1 MSSLAP
7 QRREPGELFG
17 PRFTLFA
24 DMLAVGVAAAV
35 ASLPLITVPT
45 AFAAA
50 CALLRRSIREDR
62 PVSMGEYVAEFR
74 AHGLR
79 RSVLAGVT
87 VFAAVTLVVLDLALA
102 RAGLPGARPMS
113 WALTALAAT
122 GLVLTLRA
130 AADPEVARGWH
141 PALNRAAS
149 RSATDPTG
157 CALIA
162 AAVGL
167 CVAFLWMLPLLA
179 LLLPGPLA
187 FAITAVELRGAPPS
201 DTESA
206 GEDLSGQP
214 RATAMDPASRS
225 PAS

>member
-1 MSSLAP
+1 MSSLVP

-24 DMLAVGVAAAV
+24 DMLAVGLAAAV
-35 ASLPLITVPT
+35 ASLPLITAPT

-50 CALLRRSIREDR
+50 CAVLRRSIREDR
-62 PVSMGEYVAEFR
+62 PVIMGEYVAEFR

-79 RSVLAGVT
+79 RVLLAGVT

-102 RAGLPGARPMS
+102 GAGLPGARPMS
-113 WALTALAAT
+113 WALIAVAVA
-122 GLVLTLRA
+122 GLVVALRA
-130 AADPEVARGWH
+130 AADPEVAHGWI
-141 PALNRAAS
+141 PALNRAVT
-149 RSATDPTG
+149 RSVADPVG

-162 AAVGL
+162 TAVGL

-187 FAITAVELRGAPPS
+187 FAITAVELRRIEPAHDGDA
-201 DTESA
+201 A
-206 GEDLSGQP
+206 VGSGG
-214 RATAMDPASRS
+214 
-225 PAS
+225 

>member
-1 MSSLAP
+1 MSSSVP

-24 DMLAVGVAAAV
+24 DMLAVGLATAV
-35 ASLPLITVPT
+35 ASLPLITAPT

-50 CALLRRSIREDR
+50 CAVLRRSIREDR
-62 PVSMGEYVAEFR
+62 PVTVGEYVAGFR

-79 RSVLAGVT
+79 RSLLAGVI
-87 VFAAVTLVVLDLALA
+87 VFGAVTLVVLDLALA

-113 WALTALAAT
+113 WALTALAVA
-122 GLVLTLRA
+122 GLVLALRA
-130 AADPEVARGWH
+130 AADPEAARGWR
-141 PALNRAAS
+141 PALNRAAT
-149 RSATDPTG
+149 RSVADPTG

-187 FAITAVELRGAPPS
+187 FAITAVELRGEPPS
-201 DTESA
+201 DTEA
-206 GEDLSGQP
+206 ETGPPLRRHG
-214 RATAMDPASRS
+214 
-225 PAS
+225 

>member
-35 ASLPLITVPT
+35 ASLPVITAPT

-50 CALLRRSIREDR
+50 CAVLRRSIREDR

-79 RSVLAGVT
+79 RVLLAGVT
-87 VFAAVTLVVLDLALA
+87 VLAAVTLVVLDLALA
-102 RAGLPGARPMS
+102 GAGLPGARPMS
-113 WALTALAAT
+113 WALTALAVA
-122 GLVLTLRA
+122 GLVVALRA
-130 AADPEVARGWH
+130 AADPEVARGWR
-141 PALNRAAS
+141 PALS
-149 RSATDPTG
+149 RSATRLVTDPVG

-162 AAVGL
+162 VAAGL
-167 CVAFLWMLPLLA
+167 CVAFVWMLPLLA

-187 FAITAVELRGAPPS
+187 FAITAVEVRTEPP
-201 DTESA
+201 A
-206 GEDLSGQP
+206 
-214 RATAMDPASRS
+214 DPDQGR
-225 PAS
+225 

>member
-1 MSSLAP
+1 MSSSVP

-24 DMLAVGVAAAV
+24 DMLAVGLATAV
-35 ASLPLITVPT
+35 ASLPLITAPT
-45 AFAAA
+45 ALAAA
-50 CALLRRSIREDR
+50 CAVLRRSIREDR
-62 PVSMGEYVAEFR
+62 PVTVGEYVAEFR

-79 RSVLAGVT
+79 RSLLAGVS

-113 WALTALAAT
+113 WALTAVAVA
-122 GLVLTLRA
+122 GLVLALRA
-130 AADPEVARGWH
+130 AADPEAARGWR
-141 PALNRAAS
+141 PALNRAAA
-149 RSATDPTG
+149 RSLADPVG

-187 FAITAVELRGAPPS
+187 FAITAVELRGEPPA
-201 DTESA
+201 D
-206 GEDLSGQP
+206 GG
-214 RATAMDPASRS
+214 
-225 PAS
+225 

>member
-1 MSSLAP
+1 
-7 QRREPGELFG
+7 
-17 PRFTLFA
+17 
-24 DMLAVGVAAAV
+24 
-35 ASLPLITVPT
+35 
-45 AFAAA
+45 
-50 CALLRRSIREDR
+50 
-62 PVSMGEYVAEFR
+62 MGEYVAEFR

-187 FAITAVELRGAPPS
+187 FAITAVELRGEPPS

>member
-35 ASLPLITVPT
+35 ASLPVITAPT

-50 CALLRRSIREDR
+50 CAVLRRSIREDR

-79 RSVLAGVT
+79 RVLLAGVT
-87 VFAAVTLVVLDLALA
+87 VLAAVTLVVLDLALA
-102 RAGLPGARPMS
+102 GAGLPGARPMS
-113 WALTALAAT
+113 WALTALAVA
-122 GLVLTLRA
+122 GLVVALRA
-130 AADPEVARGWH
+130 AADPEVARGWR
-141 PALNRAAS
+141 PALNRAGA
-149 RSATDPTG
+149 RSVADPVG
-157 CALIA
+157 CALIVT
-162 AAVGL
+162 AVGL
-167 CVAFLWMLPLLA
+167 CVAFVWMLPLLA

-187 FAITAVELRGAPPS
+187 FAITAVELRGEPPA
-201 DTESA
+201 DV
-206 GEDLSGQP
+206 GSGG
-214 RATAMDPASRS
+214 
-225 PAS
+225 

>member
-1 MSSLAP
+1 MSSFVP

-24 DMLAVGVAAAV
+24 DMLAVGLAAAV
-35 ASLPLITVPT
+35 ASLPLITAPT

-50 CALLRRSIREDR
+50 CTVLRRAIREDR
-62 PVSMGEYVAEFR
+62 PVGVGEYVAEFR

-79 RSVLAGVT
+79 RCLLAGVT

-113 WALTALAAT
+113 WALTALVAM
-122 GLVLTLRA
+122 GLVLALRA
-130 AADPEVARGWH
+130 AADPEAARGWP
-141 PALNRAAS
+141 PALQRAAS
-149 RSATDPTG
+149 RSVADPTG

-187 FAITAVELRGAPPS
+187 FAVTAVELRIEPPA
-201 DTESA
+201 DE
-206 GEDLSGQP
+206 G
-214 RATAMDPASRS
+214 
-225 PAS
+225 

>member
-1 MSSLAP
+1 MSSFVP

-24 DMLAVGVAAAV
+24 DMLAVGLATSV
-35 ASLPLITVPT
+35 ASLPLITAPT
-45 AFAAA
+45 ALAAA
-50 CALLRRSIREDR
+50 GAVLRRSIREDR
-62 PVSMGEYVAEFR
+62 PVTMGEYAAEFR

-79 RSVLAGVT
+79 RSLLAGVT

-102 RAGLPGARPMS
+102 RAGLPGARPVS
-113 WALTALAAT
+113 WALTVLAAT
-122 GLVLTLRA
+122 GLVLALRA
-130 AADPEVARGWH
+130 AADPEVARGWR

-149 RSATDPTG
+149 RSVADPAG
-157 CALIA
+157 CALIV

-187 FAITAVELRGAPPS
+187 FAITAVEFRIEPPA
-201 DTESA
+201 DE
-206 GEDLSGQP
+206 G
-214 RATAMDPASRS
+214 
-225 PAS
+225 

>member
-1 MSSLAP
+1 MNSFAP

-24 DMLAVGVAAAV
+24 DMLAVGLATAV
-35 ASLPLITVPT
+35 ASLLVITAPT
-45 AFAAA
+45 ALAAA
-50 CALLRRSIREDR
+50 CAVLRRSIREDR

-79 RSVLAGVT
+79 RVLLAGVT
-87 VFAAVTLVVLDLALA
+87 VLAAVTLVVLDLALA

-113 WALTALAAT
+113 WALIAVAVA
-122 GLVLTLRA
+122 GLVVALRA
-130 AADPEVARGWH
+130 AADPEAARGWR
-141 PALNRAAS
+141 PALNRAAT
-149 RSATDPTG
+149 RSAADPVG
-157 CALIA
+157 CALIV

-187 FAITAVELRGAPPS
+187 FAVTAVDLRG
-201 DTESA
+201 ESA
-206 GEDLSGQP
+206 HDDTDS
-214 RATAMDPASRS
+214 
-225 PAS
+225 

>member
-187 FAITAVELRGAPPS
+187 FAITAVELRGEPPS

>member
-1 MSSLAP
+1 MSSLVP

-24 DMLAVGVAAAV
+24 DMLAVGLATAV
-35 ASLPLITVPT
+35 ASLPLITAPT
-45 AFAAA
+45 ALAAA
-50 CALLRRSIREDR
+50 GAVLRRSIREDR
-62 PVSMGEYVAEFR
+62 PVTMGEYVAEFR

-79 RSVLAGVT
+79 RSLLAGVT
-87 VFAAVTLVVLDLALA
+87 VFAAVTLVALDLALA
-102 RAGLPGARPMS
+102 RAGLPGARPVS

-122 GLVLTLRA
+122 GLVLALRA
-130 AADPEVARGWH
+130 AADPEVAHGWR
-141 PALNRAAS
+141 PALNRAAT
-149 RSATDPTG
+149 RSAGDPAG

-187 FAITAVELRGAPPS
+187 FAITAVELRIEPPA
-201 DTESA
+201 DE
-206 GEDLSGQP
+206 G
-214 RATAMDPASRS
+214 
-225 PAS
+225 

>member
-35 ASLPLITVPT
+35 VSLPLITAPT

-50 CALLRRSIREDR
+50 CAVLRRSIREDR

-122 GLVLTLRA
+122 GLVLILRA
-130 AADPEVARGWH
+130 AADPEAARGWR

-187 FAITAVELRGAPPS
+187 FAITAVELRGEPPS

>member
-1 MSSLAP
+1 MSSFAP

-35 ASLPLITVPT
+35 ASLPLITAPT

-50 CALLRRSIREDR
+50 CAVLRRSIREDR
-62 PVSMGEYVAEFR
+62 PVSVGEYVAEFR
-74 AHGLR
+74 AHGLH
-79 RSVLAGVT
+79 RSLLAGVS

-113 WALTALAAT
+113 WALTALAAA
-122 GLVLTLRA
+122 GLVLALRA
-130 AADPEVARGWH
+130 AADPEAARGWR
-141 PALNRAAS
+141 PALNRAAT
-149 RSATDPTG
+149 RSVADPKG

-187 FAITAVELRGAPPS
+187 FAITAVELRAEPPA
-201 DTESA
+201 D
-206 GEDLSGQP
+206 GG
-214 RATAMDPASRS
+214 
-225 PAS
+225 